1 MLEIKRKRNAIL
13 FKFSSEISTLTNT
26 MDKIEKFLKVL
37 NTKDPTNVLLV
48 ARELLMNAV
57 VHGNRN
63 DPNRFVICRLRAF
76 DNNQLKILVKDEGA
90 GFDYE
95 SLDLRLP
102 NDPKHIQKRGYI
114 LINALSERIDF
125 KGRGNSVT
133 VYVKDVNGGIEKIF
147 QEGGKK

>member
-1 MLEIKRKRNAIL
+1 MLEVKRKRNSIL
-13 FKFSSEISTLTNT
+13 FKFSSEISTLTNV
-26 MDKIEKFLKVL
+26 MDRIEKFLKVL
-37 NTKDPTNVLLV
+37 NKKEPTNVLVV

-63 DPNRFVICRLRAF
+63 DPNRFVICRLRVF

-102 NDPKHIQKRGYI
+102 NDPRHIQKRGYI

-125 KGRGNSVT
+125 KGRGNYVT

-147 QEGGKK
+147 QEGEKK